1 MGITTIGELGSLPV
15 KTIRGRLGAPGV
27 VLHSYARG
35 IDYREVE
42 APGEAKS
49 ISQELTFARD
59 TLDHDFLEATL
70 HNSCQK
76 ICQELRSQSRRAKC
90 VAIKLRYADF
100 KTITRQ
106 VTLQE
111 ASDVTQIVFAAAQRL
126 LSKTLAQQ
134 QKPIRLLGVRIS
146 GLVGN
151 EKQLPMFDSKAEKPE
166 RVDKAIDKI
175 RRKYGPT
182 AIKTGNGILS
192 ESS

>member
-70 HNSCQK
+70 HN
-76 ICQELRSQSRRAKC
+76 
-90 VAIKLRYADF
+90 
-100 KTITRQ
+100 
-106 VTLQE
+106 
-111 ASDVTQIVFAAAQRL
+111 
-126 LSKTLAQQ
+126 
-134 QKPIRLLGVRIS
+134 
-146 GLVGN
+146 
-151 EKQLPMFDSKAEKPE
+151 
-166 RVDKAIDKI
+166 
-175 RRKYGPT
+175 
-182 AIKTGNGILS
+182 
-192 ESS
+192 